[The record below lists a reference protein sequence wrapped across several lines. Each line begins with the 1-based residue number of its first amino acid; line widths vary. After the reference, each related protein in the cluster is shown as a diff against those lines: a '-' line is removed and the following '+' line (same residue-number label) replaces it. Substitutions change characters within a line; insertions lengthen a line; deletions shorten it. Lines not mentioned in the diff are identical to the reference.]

1 MVCWLCFQ
9 LRIIHSRGD
18 QMAILKNLL
27 EIDEVNHFDVD
38 LVLSNL
44 MINSM
49 Y

>member
-1 MVCWLCFQ
+1 
-9 LRIIHSRGD
+9 
-18 QMAILKNLL
+18 MAILKNLL